1 MFDTTRREV
10 SMSNRSTQATESPGG
25 ESRSGDSVGIL
36 ERAARSNRD
45 LVVDLARVFC
55 VFAVVMMHS
64 LMVGL
69 QHDGDSVS
77 QINPV
82 QSQEWFPLATWAGQI
97 MPLFFVV
104 GGFAG
109 AVSWRSAL
117 RRGTSPAEFLRTRLV
132 RLLRPALPLLAF
144 LTVVLWI
151 LVLLGFDRGLVDVV
165 AAGVGMPLWFL
176 AAFISCQAFL
186 PLVHRGHVTHPVRTM
201 AALVALSVAVDATRI
216 LSGVQMIGLAN
227 LVFVWLAVQQ
237 LGFLYAD
244 GWFARRARWQLAVG
258 AAAAY
263 GMLAL
268 LTYGLGIYPVDML
281 TNLNPAT
288 VPLILLGVAQVCILH
303 LLYPALR
310 RTMTLKPVLAA
321 TFFVG
326 SRAMTIY
333 LWHLSIIVALSGAL
347 FFSGWVDS
355 VPGSGAWWVTRPP
368 FVLAV
373 WLLLS
378 ALSLVVSRWERP
390 AEPAPTRTRLPGAT
404 RIHVAA
410 LLAFAVFAAEI
421 QWGLSLALLTTGAA
435 AIAVALWLVT
445 PRRDVTADRRLGQL
459 DTATSLGYS
468 RTR

>member
-1 MFDTTRREV
+1 
-10 SMSNRSTQATESPGG
+10 MSNRSSRAALSSGG
-25 ESRSGDSVGIL
+25 ETKSAP
-36 ERAARSNRD
+36 ERAAVSGRD

-69 QHDGDSVS
+69 QHDGESVA

-109 AVSWRSAL
+109 AVSWRSAM
-117 RRGTSPAEFLRTRLV
+117 RRGTSPAEFLRTRLT
-132 RLLRPALPLLAF
+132 RLLRPALPLLVF
-144 LTVVLWI
+144 LTIVLWL
-151 LVLLGFDRGLVDVV
+151 LVLAGFDRGLADVV

-186 PLVHRGHVTHPVRTM
+186 PIVHRGHVTHPVRTM
-201 AALVALSVAVDATRI
+201 ATLVALSVAIDATRI
-216 LSGVQMIGLAN
+216 LSGVQAIGLVN

-244 GWFARRARWQLAVG
+244 GWFARRPRWQLVAG

-263 GMLAL
+263 SLLAV
-268 LTYGLGIYPVDML
+268 LTYGLGVYPVDML

-288 VPLILLGVAQVCILH
+288 VPLILLGIAQVCILH

-310 RTMTLKPVLAA
+310 VATTFKPVLIAL
-321 TFFVG
+321 FFVG

-333 LWHLSIIVALSGAL
+333 LWHLPIIVALSGAL

-355 VPGSGAWWVTRPP
+355 VPGSAGWWSTRPL

-373 WLLLS
+373 WLLLA
-378 ALSLVVSRWERP
+378 ALSLAVSRWEQP
-390 AEPAPTRTRLPGAT
+390 TGPAPEGARAPGAA
-404 RIHVAA
+404 RVHIAA

-421 QWGLSLALLTTGAA
+421 QWGLSLLLLTSGAA
-435 AIAVALWLVT
+435 AIAVALRLVT
-445 PRRDVTADRRLGQL
+445 PGR
-459 DTATSLGYS
+459 TSDW
-468 RTR
+468 TP

>member
-1 MFDTTRREV
+1 MP
-10 SMSNRSTQATESPGG
+10 NRSSRTAATT
-25 ESRSGDSVGIL
+25 GDEPADIVAI
-36 ERAARSNRD
+36 AASSKRD

-69 QHDGDSVS
+69 YRDGDTIG
-77 QINPV
+77 QINPL
-82 QSQEWFPLATWAGQI
+82 QTQDWFALATWVGQI

-109 AVSWRSAL
+109 AVSWRSAM
-117 RRGTSPAEFLRTRLV
+117 RRGTSPSEFLRSRLV
-132 RLLRPALPLLAF
+132 RLLRPALPLLLF
-144 LTVVLWI
+144 LTVVLWV
-151 LVLLGFDRGLVDVV
+151 LVGCGVDRGLVDIV

-186 PLVHRGHVTHPVRTM
+186 PVVHRWHTSRPASTI
-201 AALVALSVAVDATRI
+201 AALIALSVIVDAARI
-216 LSGVQMIGLAN
+216 TSGIQEIGLLN

-244 GWFARRARWQLAVG
+244 GWFARRPRWQLAAG
-258 AAAAY
+258 AAVSY
-263 GMLAL
+263 AL
-268 LTYGLGIYPVDML
+268 LAVLTYTLHIYPVDML

-303 LLYPALR
+303 LLYPLLR
-310 RTMTLKPVLAA
+310 IAMTLKPVLIA

-333 LWHLSIIVALSGAL
+333 LWHLPIIVALSGGL
-347 FFSGWVDS
+347 FLSGWVDS
-355 VPGSGAWWVTRPP
+355 VPGSGAWWATRPP

-373 WLLLS
+373 WLILA
-378 ALSLVVSRWERP
+378 ALSLAVVRWERP
-390 AEPAPTRTRLPGAT
+390 SKAALDGARTPGAV
-404 RIHVAA
+404 RIRVAA

-421 QWGLSLALLTTGAA
+421 QWGLSLLLLTLTAA
-435 AIAVALWLVT
+435 VIAVALRLVS
-445 PRRDVTADRRLGQL
+445 PGREVTVNPQPK
-459 DTATSLGYS
+459 
-468 RTR
+468 